1 MSTVAPK
8 PNPHM
13 LVSRTRCPH
22 LGSADDPVTS
32 TLYPS
37 PIGHCYRAN
46 PHEAIDL
53 DHQARFCLSAEH
65 PQCPV
70 FQMAQAG
77 RLPKELRRK
86 GSYSYDEDGG
96 ANWGRRI
103 GTILLLG
110 LLAGMIF
117 LFNEGLVLNE
127 TGETP
132 IAAANPPTA
141 TSTPTPTVTRT
152 PTTQPSPSPQPT
164 RTSIPTSTI
173 PSTFT
178 VVPTQAAPSH
188 TPRPSAT
195 PTPGEIIVLATT
207 YVDDVNVRSGPHI
220 SYPIAWLTGVA
231 GTVLS
236 VTGQADGGGWLQV
249 CCQDGV
255 GGWVALETVSLS
267 DDLATVPVIPIP
279 APSVVIVPVRLN
291 IRSGPGI
298 IYPVLGIAEEGNEF
312 EIVASYEDGLWWQVC
327 CIDERRGWVI
337 GESVI
342 VYGDTSTI
350 PPAINIPPTP
360 TFTPEPVIVAT
371 NTPEPSP

>member
-8 PNPHM
+8 LDPHT

-53 DHQARFCLSAEH
+53 DHQARYCLSAEH
-65 PQCPV
+65 SQCPV
-70 FQMAQAG
+70 FQMAQAS

-86 GSYSYDEDGG
+86 GSYSYGDERES
-96 ANWGRRI
+96 NWGRRI
-103 GTILLLG
+103 GAVLLLG

-127 TGETP
+127 TKGTP
-132 IAAANPPTA
+132 VAAANPPTA
-141 TSTPTPTVTRT
+141 TFTHTPTITPTPTAQPSLTPRPSLTFT
-152 PTTQPSPSPQPT
+152 PTLTV
-164 RTSIPTSTI
+164 IPTHPT
-173 PSTFT
+173 PSY
-178 VVPTQAAPSH
+178 

-195 PTPGEIIVLATT
+195 PTPDEIIVSATT

-220 SYPIAWLTGVA
+220 SYPIVWLTGA
-231 GTVLS
+231 TGTVLT
-236 VTGQADGGGWLQV
+236 VIGQSEGGGWIQV
-249 CCQDGV
+249 CCQEDV
-255 GGWVALETVSLS
+255 DGWVALETVSLS
-267 DDLATVPVIPIP
+267 TDLTRVPLIPVP
-279 APSVVIVPVRLN
+279 TPSVVIIPERLN
-291 IRSGPGI
+291 MRSGPGI
-298 IYPVLGIAEEGNEF
+298 IYPVLGIAERDEAYD
-312 EIVASYEDGLWWQVC
+312 IMASYQDGLWWQVC
-327 CIDERRGWVI
+327 CLAGRRGWVI

-350 PPAINIPPTP
+350 PPAVNIPPTP
-360 TFTPEPVIVAT
+360 TSTPEPGGIITAT
-371 NTPEPSP
+371 PDQP